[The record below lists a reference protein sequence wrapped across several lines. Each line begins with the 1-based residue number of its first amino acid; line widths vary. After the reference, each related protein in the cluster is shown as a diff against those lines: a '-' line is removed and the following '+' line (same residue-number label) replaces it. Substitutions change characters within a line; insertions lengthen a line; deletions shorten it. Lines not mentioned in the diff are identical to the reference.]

1 MQYPC
6 RVYLKTPNPF
16 DHTQVVCHN
25 RIVSIEGDGPLL
37 YNDDDLIRLAPIG
50 AYLRFE
56 PVETQVEESVSG
68 VEEAQPEG
76 VSAGQEENQDP
87 SGDEVA
93 VQDMSAAQLRKY
105 ILSHFEDQKA
115 DALKPLK
122 KDDLLWLVQELQAKE
137 TVETVDI
144 VAQ

>member
-25 RIVSIEGDGPLL
+25 RVVSVEGDGPLL

-56 PVETQVEESVSG
+56 PVEIQVEESVVAG
-68 VEEAQPEG
+68 EEVKPEG
-76 VSAGQEENQDP
+76 ASAGQKENQDT

-93 VQDMSAAQLRKY
+93 VQDMSASQLRKY
-105 ILSHFEDQKA
+105 ILAHFEDQKSET
-115 DALKPLK
+115 LKPLK

-137 TVETVDI
+137 TVVP
-144 VAQ
+144 VV